1 MKTNLRKWVSESV
14 SDFQSSNRSLPARLF
29 RPAYLLYEAT
39 ALTVTSRFPIGTN
52 VFERE
57 WDALLILD
65 TCRVDAMREV
75 ADEYD
80 FINTI
85 ESMTSVGSSSFEWMN
100 NTFRTKYKPQIR
112 GTAYLSQN
120 GFTNQTF
127 GKGGTTGKASIPFEP
142 SQFDVVDLDDFA
154 YIEHLW
160 RAEFEDSSEWTVSGE
175 AVSRTS
181 PRYATERAI
190 EIDRD
195 RNPDRLMV
203 HYMYPHDP
211 YVLSDEKLQ
220 PRFDTALK
228 SGEATREEV
237 WEAYLDH
244 LRFVLDQ
251 IEVLLKNLDRENVV
265 ITADHGEAFGEYMF
279 YRHPPTCPIPTVKKV
294 PWVETT
300 GTDEQTV
307 EPTAPP
313 PSDSDQDATAEK
325 RLQQLGYL

>member
-1 MKTNLRKWVSESV
+1 MKTNLRKWASESI

-29 RPAYLLYEAT
+29 RPAYLFYEAT

-112 GTAYLSQN
+112 NTAYLSQN
-120 GFTNQTF
+120 SFVDQTF

-142 SQFDVVDLDDFA
+142 SRFDVVDLEDFA

-160 RAEFEDSSEWTVSGE
+160 KAEFEDSSKWSVSGE

-181 PRYATERAI
+181 PRYTTERAI
-190 EIDRD
+190 EASRTRD
-195 RNPDRLMV
+195 PERLIV

-211 YVLSDEKLQ
+211 YVLADKKLQ
-220 PRFDTALK
+220 PRFDAALK
-228 SGEATREEV
+228 SGAATREEV
-237 WEAYLDH
+237 WEAYLDN

-251 IEVLLKNLDRENVV
+251 IEVLLKNLDREQVV

-279 YRHPPTCPIPTVKKV
+279 YRHPPSCPIPTVRKV
-294 PWVETT
+294 PWMETT
-300 GTDEQTV
+300 GRDEQTV

-313 PSDSDQDATAEK
+313 PSDSDLDATAEE
-325 RLQQLGYL
+325 RLEQLGYI